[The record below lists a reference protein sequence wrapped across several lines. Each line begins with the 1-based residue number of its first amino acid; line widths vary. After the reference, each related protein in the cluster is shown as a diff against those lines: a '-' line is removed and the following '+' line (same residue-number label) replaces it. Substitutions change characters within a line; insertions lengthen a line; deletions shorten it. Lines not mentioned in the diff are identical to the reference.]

1 MKSIFTLNDQIREA
15 QEEMVNQ
22 RDEGKKMVHEHQLQ
36 QKELQEKLFE
46 AKRAFAM
53 FQRRCSVRLHE
64 YIQAV
69 ERARS
74 PSKIPK
80 HVISLEGQL
89 CQSLHQMYIVER
101 QLYITKE
108 ASDDISTNYQIG
120 HDEVLRGKQT
130 GEHVLMKKIVEL
142 DDENE
147 RDKEEYIQMT
157 QVQGEC
163 IVLVK
168 RELHEK
174 DPVACPIE
182 TIHEKDPVAFPM
194 ETIHDDVNEKQVDS
208 QQDSHLGARSL
219 FETTGMHVQFAMR
232 AA

>member
-1 MKSIFTLNDQIREA
+1 MKAIAALNDQIRKV
-15 QEEMVNQ
+15 QEEMILL
-22 RDEGKKMVHEHQLQ
+22 RDEGKKMVHEHQLK
-36 QKELQEKLFE
+36 QKELQKKLFE
-46 AKRAFAM
+46 AKRAFAR
-53 FQRRCSVRLHE
+53 FQRKSSIRLHE
-64 YIQAV
+64 YVQAV
-69 ERARS
+69 ERVRS

-89 CQSLHQMYIVER
+89 CQSLHQMYIAEK

-130 GEHVLMKKIVEL
+130 GEHILMKKIVEL

-147 RDKEEYIQMT
+147 KDKKEYTQMT
-157 QVQGEC
+157 QTQHEC

-174 DPVACPIE
+174 DPVAFPIE
-182 TIHEKDPVAFPM
+182 AINE
-194 ETIHDDVNEKQVDS
+194 DVKEEQEDS
-208 QQDSHLGARSL
+208 PKRSRHPFRSFFQTTAMHLQFARS
-219 FETTGMHVQFAMR
+219 